1 VNELG
6 GVEMPHLVFCW
17 CRDCRLSTL
26 AVEIRGFRAE
36 ESRKFGDTRASVV
49 VSVARVCVE
58 DG

>member
-1 VNELG
+1 
-6 GVEMPHLVFCW
+6 MPHLVFRW
-17 CRDCRLSTL
+17 CRDFRLPAL
-26 AVEIRGFRAE
+26 AIEIGGFRAE